1 MNGIKNILIGM
12 CMLNVIMEGIYNL
25 YLYLK

>member
-1 MNGIKNILIGM
+1 MNYIKNIFIGM